1 MLKYNSVHITIRNKL
16 WSNPFAFVIYDVI
29 ASHRESAN
37 AFVTTPLKASD
48 IIKISGLTRPTVF
61 KTLNYLVSK
70 KIIEKTPEYKRGLYT
85 FKLIAEEQ
93 AESLDTKDVY
103 FVQGITTGHIK
114 IGRSY
119 NVVSRLANMQ
129 TNSSEELNLLGIIK
143 KGGGKLEKD
152 LHRTFSDDRI
162 HGEWFTPSPR
172 LLSYIQD
179 FT

>member
-1 MLKYNSVHITIRNKL
+1 MLKYNSIHITIRNKL

-29 ASHRESAN
+29 TSHRESTN
-37 AFVTTPLKASD
+37 YFVTTPLKASD
-48 IIKISGLTRPTVF
+48 IIKISGLTKSTVF
-61 KTLNYLVSK
+61 KTINYLVSK
-70 KIIEKTPEYKRGLYT
+70 KTIEKTSEHKRGLYT

-93 AESLDTKDVY
+93 VWASDNRDVY

-114 IGRSY
+114 IGTSY

-143 KGGGKLEKD
+143 KGGGSLEKE
-152 LHRTFSDDRI
+152 LHQTFGDNRI
-162 HGEWFTPSPR
+162 HGEWFSPSPR